1 MPKKVQP
8 DPTATEA
15 VDWLRPSVHP
25 MYARLLCAELRR
37 RGIAP
42 EPMLQGSGL
51 AWDTLHTGQA
61 FLSLAQLQRLVTQA
75 LALSGDPA
83 LGLSVGLSTELSSH
97 GALGFAA
104 VSADTLGQVLHL
116 LPRFS
121 ALRLNLVSFVLDT
134 AVDPASLVLLERLP
148 DPDLRAYVLGHLT
161 GAVLRLLQ
169 SVTGQS
175 AVPGLVL
182 DWPLPEDLQAEALRS
197 AVPAV
202 RTATPVWR
210 LSFPRALLF
219 LPTLAPDPEAH
230 RLALQ
235 LCEQQL
241 AHSQQGSVAQR
252 VRLRLLACEG
262 QFLRVE
268 AMAELERVSA
278 RTLIRRLGEEGTRY
292 QTLLDHTRADLACWW
307 LAQTRL
313 PVQAVAA
320 RLGFADTSNFS
331 RSFRRWCGQT
341 PRDYRAQHRPEAVG
355 SCRADPRF
363 RS

>member
-1 MPKKVQP
+1 
-8 DPTATEA
+8 
-15 VDWLRPSVHP
+15 
-25 MYARLLCAELRR
+25 MYARLLCSELRR

-42 EPMLQGSGL
+42 DQMLQGSGL
-51 AWDTLHTGQA
+51 AWDALHTGQA
-61 FLSLAQLQRLVTQA
+61 FLSLAQLQRLVAQA
-75 LALSGDPA
+75 LALSDDPA
-83 LGLSVGLSTELSSH
+83 LGLAVGLSTELSSH
-97 GALGFAA
+97 GALGFAV
-104 VSADTLGQVLHL
+104 VSAGTLGQALHL

-134 AVDPASLVLLERLP
+134 AADPASLVLLERLP

-169 SVTGQS
+169 SVTGQP
-175 AVPGLVL
+175 AAPGLVL
-182 DWPLPEDLQAEALRS
+182 DWPLPEGPQTEALRS
-197 AVPAV
+197 AVPQL
-202 RTATPVWR
+202 RTAAPVWR
-210 LSFPRALLF
+210 LSFPRALLA

-252 VRLRLLACEG
+252 VRLHLLACEA
-262 QFLRVE
+262 QFPRVE
-268 AMAELERVSA
+268 ALAELEQVSA
-278 RTLIRRLGEEGTRY
+278 RTLIRRLSEEGTRY

-307 LAQTRL
+307 LAQTPL
-313 PVQAVAA
+313 PVESVAA

-341 PRDYRAQHRPEAVG
+341 PSDYRSQHQPKADG
-355 SCRADPRF
+355 AHCADPRS

>member
-1 MPKKVQP
+1 
-8 DPTATEA
+8 
-15 VDWLRPSVHP
+15 
-25 MYARLLCAELRR
+25 MYARLLCSELRR

-42 EPMLQGSGL
+42 EQMLQGTGL
-51 AWDTLHTGQA
+51 AWDTLPSGQA
-61 FLSLAQLQRLVTQA
+61 FLSLAQLQRLVAQA

-83 LGLSVGLSTELSSH
+83 LGLAVGLSTELSSH

-104 VSADTLGQVLHL
+104 VSVGTLGQMLHL

-121 ALRLNLVSFVLDT
+121 ALRLKVVSFELDT
-134 AVDPASLVLLERLP
+134 AADPASLVLQEHLP
-148 DPDLRAYVLGHLT
+148 DPELRAYVLGHVT

-169 SVTGQS
+169 SVTGQPG
-175 AVPGLVL
+175 ALGLVL
-182 DWPLPEDLQAEALRS
+182 EWPLPDGPQAEALRS
-197 AVPAV
+197 VGLQL
-202 RTATPVWR
+202 RTAAPAWR
-210 LSFPRALLF
+210 LSFPRALLA

-241 AHSQQGSVAQR
+241 AHSQHGSLAQR

-262 QFLRVE
+262 QFPRVD
-268 AMAELERVSA
+268 AMAKLERVSA

-292 QTLLDHTRADLACWW
+292 QTLLDHTRTDLACWW
-307 LAQTRL
+307 LAQTPL
-313 PVQAVAA
+313 PVEAVAA

-341 PRDYRAQHRPEAVG
+341 PRDYRAQHGVDPVG
-355 SCRADPRF
+355 CTSPAPHSPT
-363 RS
+363 RSPLR

>member
-1 MPKKVQP
+1 MPKQVPP
-8 DPTATEA
+8 DPTATEV

-25 MYARLLCAELRR
+25 LYARLLCAELRR
-37 RGIAP
+37 RGIAT

-51 AWDTLHTGQA
+51 AWDALHTGQA

-121 ALRLNLVSFVLDT
+121 ALRLNLVSFALDT
-134 AVDPASLVLLERLP
+134 ASDPVSLMLQERLP
-148 DPDLRAYVLGHLT
+148 DPDLRAYVLGHVT

-169 SVTGQS
+169 SATGQP

-182 DWPLPEDLQAEALRS
+182 DWPLPEGPQTESLRS

-210 LSFPRALLF
+210 LSFPRALLS
-219 LPTLAPDPEAH
+219 LPTPTPDPEAH

-241 AHSQQGSVAQR
+241 AHSQQGSLAQR

-262 QFLRVE
+262 LFPQVE

-292 QTLLDHTRADLACWW
+292 QTLLDHTRTDLACWW

-341 PRDYRAQHRPEAVG
+341 PSDYRDQHRPEAVG
-355 SCRADPRF
+355 SHGLDPR
-363 RS
+363 SP

>member
-1 MPKKVQP
+1 
-8 DPTATEA
+8 
-15 VDWLRPSVHP
+15 

-37 RGIAP
+37 RGIAL
-42 EPMLQGSGL
+42 EQLLQSPGL
-51 AWDTLHTGQA
+51 AWNTLHTDQA

-104 VSADTLGQVLHL
+104 VSAGTLGQVLHL

-134 AVDPASLVLLERLP
+134 EADPASLVLQERLP
-148 DPDLRAYVLGHLT
+148 DPALRAYVLGHVT

-169 SVTGQS
+169 SVTAQP
-175 AVPGLVL
+175 VPTGLVL
-182 DWPLPEDLQAEALRS
+182 DWPLPNGLQANVLRS
-197 AVPAV
+197 AGLQL
-202 RTATPVWR
+202 RTETAVWR
-210 LSFPRALLF
+210 LSFPRALLA
-219 LPTLAPDPEAH
+219 LPTLEPDREAH

-241 AHSQQGSVAQR
+241 TRSQQGSLAQR
-252 VRLRLLACEG
+252 VRLHLLGCEG
-262 QFLRVE
+262 QFPRVE

-278 RTLIRRLGEEGTRY
+278 RALIRRLGEEGTRY
-292 QTLLDHTRADLACWW
+292 QTLLDHTRVDLACWW
-307 LAQTRL
+307 LAQTRQS
-313 PVQAVAA
+313 VEAIAA

-331 RSFRRWCGQT
+331 RTFRRWCGQT
-341 PRDYRAQHRPEAVG
+341 PSAYRDQHRPEAEG
-355 SCRADPRF
+355 SCSAVL
-363 RS
+363 RSPIAVASGTAATG

>member
-1 MPKKVQP
+1 
-8 DPTATEA
+8 
-15 VDWLRPSVHP
+15 

-37 RGIAP
+37 RGITP
-42 EPMLQGSGL
+42 EQMLQGVGL
-51 AWDTLHTGQA
+51 TWDALHTGQS

-75 LALSGDPA
+75 LALSGDAA
-83 LGLSVGLSTELSSH
+83 LGLSMGLSTEPSSH
-97 GALGFAA
+97 GAPGFAVA
-104 VSADTLGQVLHL
+104 SADTLGQVLQL

-121 ALRLNLVSFVLDT
+121 ALRLNLVSFALD
-134 AVDPASLVLLERLP
+134 AEPQAERVGLVLHERLP
-148 DPDLRAYVLGHLT
+148 DPVLRAYVLGQVT
-161 GAVLRLLQ
+161 GAVLRLMQ

-182 DWPLPEDLQAEALRS
+182 HWPLPEGPEADALRRAIPS
-197 AVPAV
+197 V
-202 RTATPVWR
+202 RTAAPVWR
-210 LSFPRALLF
+210 LSFPRSLLD

-241 AHSQQGSVAQR
+241 ARSQQGNLAQR

-262 QFLRVE
+262 RFPRVQ
-268 AMAELERVSA
+268 AMAEAEQVSA
-278 RTLIRRLGEEGTRY
+278 RTLIRRLGEEGTCY

-313 PVQAVAA
+313 PVEAVAT

-331 RSFRRWCGQT
+331 RSFRRWVGKT
-341 PRDYRAQHRPEAVG
+341 PRDYRAQQGILKPQTG
-355 SCRADPRF
+355 S
-363 RS
+363 RSPIP

>member
-1 MPKKVQP
+1 MTSRTPLEP
-8 DPTATEA
+8 AAAEA

-25 MYARLLCAELRR
+25 MYARLLCGELRR

-42 EPMLQGSGL
+42 EQMLQGSGL
-51 AWDTLHTGQA
+51 TWDALHTGQA
-61 FLSLAQLQRLVTQA
+61 FLSLAQLQRLVTSA

-104 VSADTLGQVLHL
+104 VSADTLGQVLRL

-121 ALRLNLVSFVLDT
+121 ALRLKVVSFELD
-134 AVDPASLVLLERLP
+134 AEADPASLVLLERLP
-148 DPDLRAYVLGHLT
+148 DPDLRAYVLGHVT

-169 SVTGQS
+169 SVTGHPD
-175 AVPGLVL
+175 APGLVL
-182 DWPLPEDLQAEALRS
+182 DWPLPDGLQAEALRR
-197 AVPAV
+197 AVPQL
-202 RTATPVWR
+202 RTAAPVWR
-210 LSFPRALLF
+210 LSFPRALLA
-219 LPTLAPDPEAH
+219 LPTLAPDPQAH

-241 AHSQQGSVAQR
+241 AHNQQGSLAQR

-262 QFLRVE
+262 QFPRVE

-278 RTLIRRLGEEGTRY
+278 RTLIRRLGEEGMRY

-313 PVQAVAA
+313 PVEEVAT
-320 RLGFADTSNFS
+320 RLGFADPSNFS
-331 RSFRRWCGQT
+331 RTFRRWCGQT
-341 PRDYRAQHRPEAVG
+341 PRAYRAQHRPDAVG
-355 SCRADPRF
+355 G
-363 RS
+363 